1 MDDFLKKV
9 PLFAEM
15 PEDDLERLCQ
25 MTNEIRLAPGEVLFD
40 EGSQG
45 DRAYVIK
52 EGQIEIVKRSGDR
65 EVLIAVREEPGEVI
79 GEMSMVER
87 SPRMATVRARTDA
100 RLLEIHHEQLEKLL
114 NASPSASRAIL
125 QIVLTRWRNNEAKMQ
140 QSEKMARLG
149 TLTAG
154 VAHELNNPA
163 AAVKRGADQLLEA
176 LGQYERAHSA
186 LQGLA
191 LAAPQRE
198 TVARLVAR
206 AQQVAARPPLM
217 DPLERSD
224 REYELESWL
233 DERNVADGWE
243 LAPRL
248 VNLDFSAAKLAE
260 LVDSFGRRDLPAI
273 IGWLSASYNVY
284 SLLNEIGEG
293 SGRISAIVKALKSYS
308 YLDQGPVQIVNV
320 HEGLDNTVIMLRHK
334 LAGINIRR
342 DYAPNLPSIQAYG
355 SELNQVWTNLID
367 NAADALAGK
376 GQLTIRTW
384 SEEDDVVVEIED
396 NGPGIPPAAQSKLFD
411 PFFTTKGPGK
421 GTGLG
426 LNISYNIV
434 VEKHRGDISA
444 RSTPGCTVF
453 QVRLPRQLGT
463 P

>member
-1 MDDFLKKV
+1 
-9 PLFAEM
+9 M
-15 PEDDLERLCQ
+15 PEDDLERLCR
-25 MTNEIRLAPGEVLFD
+25 MTQEVRLAPGEVLFD

-52 EGQIEIVKRSGDR
+52 EGQIEIVKRSGER

-87 SPRMATVRARTDA
+87 SPRMATVRARTDV
-100 RLLEIHHEQLEKLL
+100 RLLEIHHQQLEELL
-114 NASPSASRAIL
+114 STSPSASRAIL

-186 LQGLA
+186 IEGLA
-191 LAAPQRE
+191 LAGAQRE
-198 TVARLVAR
+198 TVARLVAG
-206 AQQVAARPPLM
+206 ALQMAARPALM

-224 REYELESWL
+224 REYELECWL
-233 DERNVADGWE
+233 EERGVADAWE

-248 VNLDFSAAKLAE
+248 VSLDFDAARLAE

-334 LAGINIRR
+334 LAGVTIRR
-342 DYAPNLPSIQAYG
+342 DYAPDLPAIQAYG

-376 GQLTIRTW
+376 GQLTIRSW
-384 SEEDDVVVEIED
+384 SEADDVVVEIED
-396 NGPGIPPAAQSKLFD
+396 NGPGIPPEAQSKLFD

-444 RSTPGCTVF
+444 RSVPGCTVF
-453 QVRLPRQLGT
+453 QVRLGRKLGT